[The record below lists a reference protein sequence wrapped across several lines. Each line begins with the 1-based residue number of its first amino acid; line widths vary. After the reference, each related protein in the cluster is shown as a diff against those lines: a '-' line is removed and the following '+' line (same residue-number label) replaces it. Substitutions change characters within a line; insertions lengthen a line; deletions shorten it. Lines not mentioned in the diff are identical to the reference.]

1 MKKIIW
7 SILAVLLLG
16 LTVTFISNEITIVNY
31 NKGVYKENKLAVLEF
46 MQPYVSH
53 YNNGNIGFKRENYNE
68 AIVEYEK
75 ALKSGVPKKKECLVR
90 INMALAMIETI
101 DFENGSAE
109 DAIKTLND
117 ARDTLT
123 EKGCADDKN
132 SGHNS
137 DAQQLK
143 NDIDKLIE
151 EIENSSEESSD
162 NNQQD
167 SQNNSN
173 EKDKQ
178 DKKEQTT
185 EEKLEELKE
194 QSQKERDNNM
204 EESAY
209 TKYFNQEYY
218 HGNVW

>member
-7 SILAVLLLG
+7 SILAILLFS

-31 NKGVYKENKLAVLEF
+31 NRGIYKENKLAMLGF
-46 MQPYVSH
+46 MQPYVSY
-53 YNNGNIGFKRENYNE
+53 YNNGNIEFKHDNYNE

-75 ALKSGVPKKKECLVR
+75 ALRSGVPKNKECLVR

-101 DFENGSAE
+101 DFESGSTE
-109 DAIKTLND
+109 DALKTLKE
-117 ARDTLT
+117 ARETLI

-132 SGHNS
+132 SGHNA

-151 EIENSSEESSD
+151 EIENSSGESSD

-167 SQNNSN
+167 SESNSDK
-173 EKDKQ
+173 KDKK

-209 TKYFNQEYY
+209 MKYFNQEYY